1 MKRLVIGAV
10 VLAAVV
16 APLMST
22 NASAGGAKLKKPGKI
37 DPTTMV
43 VSGGLPFPLGLTC
56 GPLDAECTADG
67 GYGHMTIAFPVP
79 VDGATGHVD
88 FFTATCTP
96 KYALAPKSTDFPT
109 APITKTFGPIPA
121 NYASNATLGAQGY
134 TKTGNTIT
142 LMMPKY
148 VDPANTGADQYP
160 SLSCAITSSNS
171 PVGKFLP
178 GTLTPAY
185 PGGGGG
191 TVASKPPKLT
201 SSPASDCRLIGDAA
215 NNDSLPLFDPSFMRP
230 PNDPTYPNASILP
243 GTHLH
248 LSVLIQAAGLEFQFC
263 STDAS
268 YRAKFLTD
276 QETIISAGKKV
287 TYKAAKVKNGVET
300 APAVRLAF
308 VKKLGLTSPVNSSI
322 PLTVSGSK
330 IIYQFDP
337 AKLQVVGG
345 NAGCVYKAAK
355 TAGKTNVCV
364 INNGAGTITLNSTD
378 VTLIKVGKPIQSA
391 TADIAFSYV
400 NNALHPET
408 TSGISM
414 TKAETSITIGAVTV
428 AVVLQPFGIQTAV
441 ADANIGFP
449 AVLLEGLL

>member
-1 MKRLVIGAV
+1 MKRLLIGAI
-10 VLAAVV
+10 VLAAAV
-16 APLMST
+16 APLMPT
-22 NASAGGAKLKKPGKI
+22 DASAAGAKLKKPGKI

-96 KYALAPKSTDFPT
+96 KYAVALQSLDYPT
-109 APITKTFGPIPA
+109 APISKTFGPIPA
-121 NYASNATLGAQGY
+121 NYASNATLGADGY
-134 TKTGNTIT
+134 SKTGNTIT

-160 SLSCAITSSNS
+160 SLSCQITSSNS
-171 PVGKFLP
+171 PLGKFLP
-178 GTLTPAY
+178 GTLTPAF

-191 TVASKPPKLT
+191 TVASKAPKLT
-201 SSPASDCRLIGDAA
+201 SSPASDCRLIGNAA
-215 NNDSLPLFDPSFMRP
+215 NNDSLPEFAPEFLRP
-230 PNDPTYPNASILP
+230 PNDPTYPNPSTLA
-243 GTHLH
+243 GTRLH

-276 QETIISAGKKV
+276 QQTIISAGTKV
-287 TYKAAKVKNGVET
+287 TYKPAKVKNGLET

-308 VKKLGLTSPVNSSI
+308 VKKLGLTSPVSSSI
-322 PLTVSGSK
+322 PLPVSGSK
-330 IIYQFDP
+330 IIYKFDQT
-337 AKLQVVGG
+337 KLQVIGG

-355 TAGKTNVCV
+355 APPPAVNTCV
-364 INNGAGTITLNSTD
+364 VNNTLGTITLNSTD
-378 VTLIKVGKPIQSA
+378 VSLVKVGKPIKAA

-400 NNALHPET
+400 ASAET
-408 TSGISM
+408 TTGISL

-428 AVVLQPFGIQTAV
+428 AVVLQPFGIQTAQP
-441 ADANIGFP
+441 DTNIGFP
-449 AVLLEGLL
+449 AVTLAGLL

>member
-16 APLMST
+16 APLLST
-22 NASAGGAKLKKPGKI
+22 NASAAGAKLKKPGKI

-67 GYGHMTIAFPVP
+67 GYGHMTISFPAP
-79 VDGATGHVD
+79 VDAGNHVD

-96 KYALAPKSTDFPT
+96 KYALAPKSLDFPT

-121 NYASNATLGAQGY
+121 NYASNATLGADGY
-134 TKTGNTIT
+134 SKTGNTIT

-171 PVGKFLP
+171 VLLHP
-178 GTLTPAY
+178 GAY

-230 PNDPTYPNASILP
+230 PNDPTYPNASPLP

-248 LSVLIQAAGLEFQFC
+248 ESVLIQAAGLEFQFC

-300 APAVRLAF
+300 APAVRLAS

-355 TAGKTNVCV
+355 TAGKVNACV
-364 INNGAGTITLNSTD
+364 VNNTLGTITLNSTD

-408 TSGISM
+408 TTGISL

-428 AVVLQPFGIQTAV
+428 AVVLQPFGIQTAQP
-441 ADANIGFP
+441 DANIGFA

>member
-1 MKRLVIGAV
+1 
-10 VLAAVV
+10 
-16 APLMST
+16 
-22 NASAGGAKLKKPGKI
+22 
-37 DPTTMV
+37 
-43 VSGGLPFPLGLTC
+43 
-56 GPLDAECTADG
+56 
-67 GYGHMTIAFPVP
+67 
-79 VDGATGHVD
+79 
-88 FFTATCTP
+88 
-96 KYALAPKSTDFPT
+96 
-109 APITKTFGPIPA
+109 
-121 NYASNATLGAQGY
+121 
-134 TKTGNTIT
+134 
-142 LMMPKY
+142 MPKY

-160 SLSCAITSSNS
+160 SLSCQITSSNS

-230 PNDPTYPNASILP
+230 PNDPTYPNPSTVAGS
-243 GTHLH
+243 HLH

-408 TSGISM
+408 TTGISM

-428 AVVLQPFGIQTAV
+428 AVVLQPFGIQTAQP
-441 ADANIGFP
+441 DANIGFP

>member
-16 APLMST
+16 APLLST
-22 NASAGGAKLKKPGKI
+22 NASAAGAKLKKPGKI

-67 GYGHMTIAFPVP
+67 GYGHMTISFPAP
-79 VDGATGHVD
+79 VDAGNHVD
-88 FFTATCTP
+88 FFAATCTP
-96 KYALAPKSTDFPT
+96 KYAIAPKSLDFPT
-109 APITKTFGPIPA
+109 APITKTFGPMTA

-134 TKTGNTIT
+134 TKAGNTIT

-160 SLSCAITSSNS
+160 SLSCQITSSNS
-171 PVGKFLP
+171 VLLHP
-178 GTLTPAY
+178 GLY

-230 PNDPTYPNASILP
+230 PNDPTYPNPSTLP

-248 LSVLIQAAGLEFQFC
+248 ESVLIQAAGLEFQFC

-276 QETIISAGKKV
+276 QETIISAGTKV
-287 TYKAAKVKNGVET
+287 VYKPAKVKGGVET
-300 APAVRLAF
+300 APAVRLAS

-330 IIYQFDP
+330 IIYTFDP
-337 AKLQVVGG
+337 AKLQVIGG

-355 TAGKTNVCV
+355 TAGKVNACV
-364 INNGAGTITLNSTD
+364 VNNSLGTITLNSTD

-391 TADIAFSYV
+391 TADIAFSY
-400 NNALHPET
+400 AASASTE
-408 TSGISM
+408 SGISLK
-414 TKAETSITIGAVTV
+414 KAETSITIGAVTV
-428 AVVLQPFGIQTAV
+428 AVVLQPFGIQTAQP
-441 ADANIGFP
+441 DANIGFP
-449 AVLLEGLL
+449 AVLLTGLL